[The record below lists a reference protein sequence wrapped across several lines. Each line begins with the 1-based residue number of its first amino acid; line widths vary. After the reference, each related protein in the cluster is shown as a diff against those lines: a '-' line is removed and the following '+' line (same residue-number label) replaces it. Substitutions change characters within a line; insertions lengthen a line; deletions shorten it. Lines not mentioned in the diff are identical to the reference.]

1 MEKNL
6 RLFTKRGFELSL
18 CGEGTHSE
26 LRSPSFP
33 PRTPPSP
40 GTQCSIMN
48 FPRPG
53 HVLQFPELV
62 HFRERIAVSRTCLF
76 AGMQCSIMKLAHFR
90 ILSALCRQPFEQA
103 SKDIIPGHVW
113 TQYPANCGHQY
124 GHKYITLLRKPQSD
138 KPRGVRG
145 LAPDCIT
152 KINGKFWPGI
162 KSFCGRV
169 LSHYLAGQC
178 VFTGR
183 ITVQTARV
191 RNHRILSPQYYSYYS

>member
-1 MEKNL
+1 MPPIVTTSSVNFRK
-6 RLFTKRGFELSL
+6 RTKQRYSSFQN
-18 CGEGTHSE
+18 
-26 LRSPSFP
+26 SPF
-33 PRTPPSP
+33 
-40 GTQCSIMN
+40 ID
-48 FPRPG
+48 F
-53 HVLQFPELV
+53 
-62 HFRERIAVSRTCLF
+62 
-76 AGMQCSIMKLAHFR
+76 
-90 ILSALCRQPFEQA
+90 CRQPFEQA